1 MREIPDEIRR
11 DDSAEVEEMEQSANI
26 TELAKALAKLQGELK
41 TVSRDKTNP
50 YFNSK
55 YADLS
60 AIWDACRKPLADNGL
75 SLVQTTDRAGE
86 DIVLETLLLHETG
99 EWIKGKL
106 PINPARDEPQAIGS
120 AISYARRYAMSA
132 MLGIVS
138 DEDDDA
144 EAGAAHQTRKNNSYS
159 TGIQQT
165 AEKKEADSHSGKIS
179 AEQISLLDSYKKA
192 GYNIA
197 EKVQKYGWKAAKM
210 NDFTYDQ
217 ARRLI
222 NEFQAPPH

>member
-1 MREIPDEIRR
+1 
-11 DDSAEVEEMEQSANI
+11 MEQSANI
-26 TELAKALAKLQGELK
+26 TELAKALNKLQGELK
-41 TVSRDKTNP
+41 TVCRDKVNP
-50 YFNSK
+50 NFNSK

-106 PINPARDEPQAIGS
+106 PINAVKDEPQAIGS

-144 EAGAAHQTRKNNSYS
+144 ESRAVHQTRKNNTYY
-159 TGIQQT
+159 TEKQQT
-165 AEKKEADSHSGKIS
+165 AEKKDAVSHNGKIT
-179 AEQISLLDSYKKA
+179 AEQINLLDSYKKA

-197 EKVQKYGWKAAKM
+197 EKVKKYGWQAAKM
-210 NDFTYDQ
+210 NDFTYEQ

-222 NEFQAPPH
+222 NEFQTAPK

>member
-1 MREIPDEIRR
+1 
-11 DDSAEVEEMEQSANI
+11 MEQSANI
-26 TELAKALAKLQGELK
+26 TDLAKALNKLQGELK
-41 TVSRDKTNP
+41 TVPRDKINP
-50 YFNSK
+50 NFNSK

-60 AIWDACRKPLADNGL
+60 AIWEACRKPLAENGL
-75 SLVQTTDRAGE
+75 SLVQTTDRSGE

-106 PINPARDEPQAIGS
+106 PINAMRDEPQAIGS

-144 EAGAAHQTRKNNSYS
+144 EAGVVHQGRKNNSYS
-159 TGIQQT
+159 PDMPQP
-165 AEKKEADSHSGKIS
+165 AEKKEPASHNGKIT
-179 AEQISLLDSYKKA
+179 AEQIGLLDSYKKA
-192 GYNIA
+192 GYNIG
-197 EKVQKYGWKAAKM
+197 EKVKKYGWPATKM
-210 NDFTYDQ
+210 NDFTFEQ

-222 NEFQAPPH
+222 NEFQGVHN

>member
-1 MREIPDEIRR
+1 
-11 DDSAEVEEMEQSANI
+11 MEQSMNI
-26 TELAKALAKLQGELK
+26 SELAKALNKMQGELK
-41 TVSRDKTNP
+41 TVCRDKINP

-75 SLVQTTDRAGE
+75 SLIQTTDRVGE

-106 PINPARDEPQAIGS
+106 PINAVRDEPQAIGS

-144 EAGAAHQTRKNNSYS
+144 ESGAVHQARRSSSQYQ
-159 TGIQQT
+159 GMPP
-165 AEKKEADSHSGKIS
+165 AVEKKDGIPHNGKIT
-179 AEQISLLDSYKKA
+179 AEQINLLDSYKKA

-197 EKVQKYGWKAAKM
+197 EKVKKYGWQAEKI
-210 NDFTYDQ
+210 NDFTYEQ

-222 NEFQAPPH
+222 NEFQFGHN